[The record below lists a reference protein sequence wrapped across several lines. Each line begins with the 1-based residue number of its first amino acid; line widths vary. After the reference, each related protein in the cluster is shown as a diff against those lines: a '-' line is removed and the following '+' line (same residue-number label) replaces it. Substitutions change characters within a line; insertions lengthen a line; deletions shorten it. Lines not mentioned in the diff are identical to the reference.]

1 MSSKLCLCHYKGD
14 LPTAERRGGKAA
26 VLLRKRVTGSL
37 RYPDNPVT
45 MTQRTKYFQ
54 LRLTEEEYTD
64 LKEKSASHA
73 SVSQYIRAAVTEYS
87 NINVK
92 QKLRLLSELG
102 CYYRKF
108 QSDLS
113 HIGGNLNQSVKRA
126 NELSVAGL
134 LPPSYIS
141 EVLMPEIT
149 RTKELLETLKRELHI
164 VTKSATKV

>member
-1 MSSKLCLCHYKGD
+1 
-14 LPTAERRGGKAA
+14 
-26 VLLRKRVTGSL
+26 
-37 RYPDNPVT
+37 

-54 LRLTEEEYTD
+54 LRLTEEEYAE
-64 LKEKSASHA
+64 LKAKSASYV
-73 SVSQYIRAAVTEYS
+73 SVSQYIRDALSEYS

-149 RTKELLETLKRELHI
+149 RTLETLDTLRRELHI

>member
-1 MSSKLCLCHYKGD
+1 
-14 LPTAERRGGKAA
+14 
-26 VLLRKRVTGSL
+26 
-37 RYPDNPVT
+37 

-54 LRLTEEEYTD
+54 LRLTEEEYAD
-64 LKEKSASHA
+64 LKAKSASYV
-73 SVSQYIRAAVTEYS
+73 SVSQYIRDALSEYS

-92 QKLRLLSELG
+92 QKLRLLNELG
-102 CYYRKF
+102 CYYRKS

-149 RTKELLETLKRELHI
+149 RTLETLDTLRRELHI

>member
-1 MSSKLCLCHYKGD
+1 
-14 LPTAERRGGKAA
+14 
-26 VLLRKRVTGSL
+26 
-37 RYPDNPVT
+37 

-54 LRLTEEEYTD
+54 LRLTEEEYAD
-64 LKEKSASHA
+64 LKAKSASYV
-73 SVSQYIRAAVTEYS
+73 SVSQYIRDALSEYS

-92 QKLRLLSELG
+92 QKLRLLNELD
-102 CYYRKF
+102 CYYRKS

-149 RTKELLETLKRELHI
+149 RTLETLDALRRELHI